1 MSAQTF
7 LGLWATAG
15 AEASRAFDADGLPR
29 WGRHPEHGWHHASAS
44 AVALAEEAA
53 AHGFELP
60 AFDCWLSAL
69 PSCPMKA
76 ELLRRRALALE
87 WARSNDGER
96 SRLLRHLEFMQERWR
111 ADLREQALLPLA
123 RKTHKQALTNRSNA
137 ARQRTPEVLAIAIAN
152 AKRQPGGAKDQWQ
165 HLLLALKADGY
176 VVREFAK
183 NGGPAFEV
191 QLPKSLKTLSFKTF
205 SNRKS

>member
-1 MSAQTF
+1 MAAKVTKKGAGNPPPVQSAESF
-7 LGLWATAG
+7 LGLWILAG
-15 AEASRAFDADGLPR
+15 REASRAFDADGLPR

-53 AHGFELP
+53 AHGFDLP

-69 PSCPMKA
+69 PACPIKA

-87 WARSNDGER
+87 WALSNDGER

-123 RKTHKQALTNRSNA
+123 RFGRHVEE
-137 ARQRTPEVLAIAIAN
+137 QRRDAGFSSGDERRRVRRPVW
-152 AKRQPGGAKDQWQ
+152 DQWQ
-165 HLLLALKADGY
+165 RRVDELRASNPRRSKADICSQVGNEHG
-176 VVREFAK
+176 VTGRAVSKRVK
-183 NGGPAFEV
+183 
-191 QLPKSLKTLSFKTF
+191 
-205 SNRKS
+205 